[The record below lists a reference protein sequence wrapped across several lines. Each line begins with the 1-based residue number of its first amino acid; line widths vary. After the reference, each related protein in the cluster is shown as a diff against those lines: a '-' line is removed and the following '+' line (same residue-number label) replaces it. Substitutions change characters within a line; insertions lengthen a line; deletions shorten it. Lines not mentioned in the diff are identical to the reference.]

1 MALKLRLLLI
11 FASLI
16 ACQACTPS
24 GPVHVYS
31 GQHRPN
37 VETARLLVP
46 GPITVTAVDGK
57 QVEVPSLEDD
67 YYEIFLLPG
76 LHRIDFRYELYWGDA
91 TSGGLVFSD
100 VVGVE
105 TRFNPGMSYE
115 LTYAEPA
122 DEEAAMGMANKFKAT
137 LVEQQTGRRVDSR
150 TTTELNVLGVKSS
163 LFYTISEANQAE
175 SPKPTSST
183 TDVTPPPGID
193 ADTAARE
200 DAVKRLKFWWLIADE
215 KERDQFREWMK
226 SVDDSGLGD

>member
-1 MALKLRLLLI
+1 MKLRHLLI
-11 FASLI
+11 VVSFI
-16 ACQACTPS
+16 GCQACTPS

-31 GQHRPN
+31 GQPRPD

-57 QVEVPSLEDD
+57 KVEVPSLEDD

-105 TRFNPGMSYE
+105 TRFNGGMSYQ
-115 LTYAEPA
+115 LTYAEPG
-122 DEEAAMGMANKFKAT
+122 DEEAAIGMANKFKAT

-150 TTTELNVLGVKSS
+150 TTTELNVLGVRSS
-163 LFYTISEANQAE
+163 LIYTMSEANQIE
-175 SPKPTSST
+175 SPTQTSPAS
-183 TDVTPPPGID
+183 DVTPPPGID

-215 KERDQFREWMK
+215 KERNQFREWMK
-226 SVDDSGLGD
+226 SVDDSGPEE